1 MDSPDT
7 SAKQRRP
14 KNKKDM
20 PEVEVEDDEFFKKWA
35 GAVLIGPFVP
45 AVFALL
51 VIVCGQLVLNTWT
64 GTCGYALDCKYLM
77 CNIVFIL
84 LSQKFLG
91 SHFLQRSSA
100 QQSQ

>member
-64 GTCGYALDCKYLM
+64 GTCGYALDCKYLI
-77 CNIVFIL
+77 IVISF
-84 LSQKFLG
+84 SFTN
-91 SHFLQRSSA
+91 S
-100 QQSQ
+100 